1 MVQDVE
7 GKYILH
13 HSRKTGGSLEMS
25 STTKR
30 GFTLIEMVVVLSIFA
45 IFGAAFVPV
54 VSRSIDRKRETAT
67 RDALKEFKTA
77 IIGNPFIIHHET
89 RTDFGYVGDMGV
101 IPAKIEDLYLKGSQ
115 PDFVYDSEK
124 MTGVGWNGPYID
136 TLLLEDNLDNLKED
150 GYGKAFLY
158 NTEEF
163 LDPVVGAD
171 VILKI
176 ASNGPDYTIGGN
188 NDLSAYIYKSTAY
201 SDVVGFV
208 KDDLGNRITGVKTKI
223 NYPVDGLMN
232 VVGTETDIDGLYKFT
247 DIPYGNRSISVTPKL
262 VYAPDSAITAGPND
276 EDIEARVTNYAA
288 DNIAV
293 SSMKINYSVTPTAY
307 FTKVNIGNNVVFNST
322 APRGSSG
329 DTITFSPI
337 IVPGTGGGVSG
348 KSFPIRIQSPHTQVA
363 EINIGLGFSRGGTIR
378 FTVTG
383 FEDSISGNGV
393 AVDMAGVTF
402 SVTFNDGSTVLF
414 SPERG

>member
-1 MVQDVE
+1 
-7 GKYILH
+7 
-13 HSRKTGGSLEMS
+13 MS
-25 STTKR
+25 FTAKR
-30 GFTLIEMVVVLSIFA
+30 GFTLIEVVVVLSIFA
-45 IFGAAFVPV
+45 ILGGVFMPFL
-54 VSRSIDRKRETAT
+54 SRSVSNKRERVT
-67 RDALKEFKTA
+67 RETLKEFKTA
-77 IIGNPFIIHHET
+77 IIGNPNIIDQEV
-89 RTDFGYVGDMGV
+89 RTNFGYVGDMGV
-101 IPAKIEDLYLKGSQ
+101 VPAKIEDLYLKGSQ

-124 MTGVGWNGPYID
+124 MTGSGWNGPYID
-136 TLLLEDNLDNLKED
+136 TLLLEENFDNLKED
-150 GYGKAFLY
+150 GYGKEFLY
-158 NTEEF
+158 NTTEF
-163 LDPVVGAD
+163 LDPVVGAN

-176 ASNGPDYTIGGN
+176 ASNGPDYTSGGD

-232 VVGTETDIDGLYKFT
+232 TVDTETDIDGLYKFT
-247 DIPYGNRSISVTPKL
+247 DIPYGNRSISVAPKL
-262 VYAPDSAITAGPND
+262 VYAPGSAITAGPSS

-293 SSMKINYSVTPTAY
+293 SSMTINYSVTPTAY
-307 FTKVNIGNNVVFNST
+307 FTKVNVGNNVVFNSN

-329 DTITFSPI
+329 DTITFPPV

-348 KSFPIRIQSPHTQVA
+348 KSFPIRIQSPHTHLA
-363 EINIGLGFSRGGTIR
+363 DINIGQGFSRGGTIR

-393 AVDMAGVTF
+393 SVDMTGITF